1 MQIGDLNFLVAEDD
15 DFQLRWLVI
24 MLENLGAKNVI
35 EVSNGLEALNILQN
49 KASRIDICFIDL
61 NMPGMDGMEVIRH
74 MAKENNPTSVILASA
89 LDSSLLF
96 SVGTM
101 SKAYGID
108 LLGIIEKPATPEGL
122 VALINQYQTPETRQK
137 LKTPATPI
145 FSLADIQ
152 QGLKNHEFVSHF
164 QPKVELATAQVK
176 GVEAFARWR
185 HPQYGLIAPTA
196 FIPVLEE
203 NGAIDALA
211 WIVIEQ
217 SIAACR
223 VWHEQ
228 GFQISVSINMSPS
241 SLAKPGLAEKI
252 SEYVSQQGLEEQ
264 YVIFEVTESAAI
276 TNVPYFLENLARLRM
291 KGFGLSVDDY
301 GMGHA
306 STQQLLRIPFTELK
320 IDRSFVAGASQN
332 QAFELVLSSSLELC
346 RKLNR
351 QSVAVGVETQK
362 DWDLVHKLG
371 CTYAQ
376 GYYIAKPMEAEAVP
390 VWMREWAHF
399 F

>member
-1 MQIGDLNFLVAEDD
+1 
-15 DFQLRWLVI
+15 
-24 MLENLGAKNVI
+24 
-35 EVSNGLEALNILQN
+35 
-49 KASRIDICFIDL
+49 
-61 NMPGMDGMEVIRH
+61 
-74 MAKENNPTSVILASA
+74 
-89 LDSSLLF
+89 LLF

-211 WIVIEQ
+211 WTVIEQ